1 MTDDRLCDTPTA
13 MLLLGCWLLGMVAAW
28 WWAER

>member
-1 MTDDRLCDTPTA
+1 MDDDRLCDTPTA

-28 WWAER
+28 WWTA